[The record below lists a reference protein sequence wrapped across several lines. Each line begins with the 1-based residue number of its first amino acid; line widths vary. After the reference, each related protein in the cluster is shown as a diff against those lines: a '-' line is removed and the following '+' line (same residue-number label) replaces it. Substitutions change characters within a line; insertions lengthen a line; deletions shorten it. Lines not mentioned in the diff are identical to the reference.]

1 MVTDPIQHDRPKGDR
16 RRRRCRQ
23 RVVRGASYSKYDT
36 RSVTWGSNPER
47 HGVGRGDGRAFD
59 FPRGNVGHGGF
70 RLSLTLP
77 CTSTGSVVQ

>member
-1 MVTDPIQHDRPKGDR
+1 MVTDPIHTLSGYDPWFIGQLGRI
-16 RRRRCRQ
+16 
-23 RVVRGASYSKYDT
+23 VRGASYSKYDT

>member
-16 RRRRCRQ
+16 RRRRSRR
-23 RVVRGASYSKYDT
+23 RVVRGASYSKCDT
-36 RSVTWGSNPER
+36 LGVTWSSSPER
-47 HGVGRGDGRAFD
+47 HGAGAVDDWSGDFTVE
-59 FPRGNVGHGGF
+59 NVGF